1 MIIALNMA
9 LCKSLQIW
17 RLWTHEPICHPPP
30 PPPPAT
36 HLQSSVFESQH
47 RVNLSFLLQNTDVN
61 HKQCSSNVEKEGCL
75 LRWKTIET
83 FEWYRGSGWW
93 TWLTRD
99 KIIREICPIN
109 VLGRGL
115 YGEVAIMS
123 RMLKYFGHG
132 VRHTDMKN
140 WFFWGGA
147 GWFLVEEL
155 GTDHQGSGHR
165 PLKTPWIWGALSR
178 GTVSQSLFLRGWRK
192 GGYSSEKV
200 TPRQWCVFI

>member
-1 MIIALNMA
+1 MA
-9 LCKSLQIW
+9 WSSPSIW
-17 RLWTHEPICHPPP
+17 HSVNPFKFGAYGHMSPSATPP

-36 HLQSSVFESQH
+36 PLQSSVFESQH

-61 HKQCSSNVEKEGCL
+61 HKQCSSNVEKEGYL

-99 KIIREICPIN
+99 KIIGEICPIN

-140 WFFWGGA
+140 SDFFGVGRA
-147 GWFLVEEL
+147 GSW
-155 GTDHQGSGHR
+155 
-165 PLKTPWIWGALSR
+165 
-178 GTVSQSLFLRGWRK
+178 
-192 GGYSSEKV
+192 
-200 TPRQWCVFI
+200 